1 MHCRQAFIDVPELSR
16 AIGKV
21 NLDKGKY
28 WLDVDFPLGPPP
40 EYEQI
45 GYVLGLQLLQEIT
58 NDSIAL
64 SLRHLSSL

>member
-45 GYVLGLQLLQEIT
+45 GYFFV
-58 NDSIAL
+58 SKSYRR
-64 SLRHLSSL
+64 SLTTL